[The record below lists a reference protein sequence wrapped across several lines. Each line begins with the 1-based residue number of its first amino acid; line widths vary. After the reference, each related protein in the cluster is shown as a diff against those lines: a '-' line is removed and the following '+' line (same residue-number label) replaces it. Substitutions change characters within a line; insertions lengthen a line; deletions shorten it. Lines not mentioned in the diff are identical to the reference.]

1 MVQRAACHS
10 ARVAG
15 GRAGALL
22 AMMVQPYTNES
33 VCVSP
38 NGGVVQ
44 RVLRDVI
51 CPHVPLFTGGLTTTP
66 LEDLFAMNGDDRS
79 VEKCVRLSTVSF
91 EVGQTDLG
99 TSSRLSDLQERR
111 WFRILP
117 PELRRLANGGEG
129 YLVYGMGQAESVS
142 ETVCRRHQQS

>member
-1 MVQRAACHS
+1 VVQHAASHS

-15 GRAGALL
+15 SLAPRERVCAIGLL
-22 AMMVQPYTNES
+22 VMMVQPYTNES

-51 CPHVPLFTGGLTTTP
+51 CSHVSLFTGGLTTTP

-79 VEKCVRLSTVSF
+79 VEKCVRLSTESF

-117 PELRRLANGGEG
+117 PGLRRVA
-129 YLVYGMGQAESVS
+129 
-142 ETVCRRHQQS
+142 